1 VEVPDTR
8 KLTTFNIRLLS
19 IGMAAAPFEIPGP
32 TSPLAVGRD
41 QRYLVVPSFKLE
53 SGIEVRNVPI
63 AFKTWGKLDPVTRD
77 NVLLVCHPI
86 SGSADVSEWW
96 EPLFGPG
103 RVIDPEKYLIVG
115 CNAIGSPYGTFSPL
129 TRLGGEDIRPD
140 GSWAPA
146 PHVYRPNEQD
156 TPTWWGADMPA
167 STMRDDVQ

>member
-1 VEVPDTR
+1 MEVPDTR
-8 KLTTFNIRLLS
+8 ELTTFNIRLLS

-86 SGSADVSEWW
+86 SGLS
-96 EPLFGPG
+96 
-103 RVIDPEKYLIVG
+103 LIH
-115 CNAIGSPYGTFSPL
+115 I
-129 TRLGGEDIRPD
+129 
-140 GSWAPA
+140 
-146 PHVYRPNEQD
+146 
-156 TPTWWGADMPA
+156 
-167 STMRDDVQ
+167 